1 MLQASSPR
9 RTNNY
14 SMRKL
19 DFAVPIG
26 LSIGVVAIVGT
37 AVLEGIKLSFLF
49 QPTAMLVVFGGTVG
63 AVVVRRGPGGLKSAF
78 IATVNLCIRESTD
91 ELEAVVARLQW
102 LARTTMREGVRVI
115 EAQARQA
122 KDPLVSRALTLAS
135 EYAEPL
141 AVREALNHM
150 LEAEDENGTR
160 DAATIE
166 AAGGYAPTFGIL
178 GAVLGLI
185 SVLRSINDPAALGSG
200 IATAF
205 VATLYGV
212 GIANLLLFPIA
223 SRLRERHEAR
233 MKRREALAHSLT
245 ALAAHE
251 SPSAIASQFAM
262 HASPHD
268 HDMAQRLKRMANQ

>member
-1 MLQASSPR
+1 MK
-9 RTNNY
+9 
-14 SMRKL
+14 KL

-26 LSIGVVAIVGT
+26 LTIGIVAIVGT
-37 AVLEGIKLSFLF
+37 AALEGIKLGFLF
-49 QPTAMLVVFGGTVG
+49 QPTAMLVVLGGTLG
-63 AVVVRRGPGGLKSAF
+63 AVVVRRGLGGLKSALL
-78 IATVNLCIRESTD
+78 ATIKLCVRESTD
-91 ELEAVVARLQW
+91 ELEAIIARLQW

-122 KDPLVSRALTLAS
+122 TDPLVSRALMLAA
-135 EYAEPL
+135 EYAEP
-141 AVREALNHM
+141 AMVREALDRM
-150 LEAEDENGTR
+150 LDAEDERGTH
-160 DAATIE
+160 DAATME

-185 SVLRSINDPAALGSG
+185 SVLRSLNDPAALGSG

-212 GIANLLLFPIA
+212 GIANLLFFPVA
-223 SRLRERHEAR
+223 SRLRERHEFR

-251 SPSAIASQFAM
+251 SPSAIVSQFAT

-268 HDMAQRLKRMANQ
+268 REMANRLKRMASQ